1 MQALNLP
8 SYQLSIREAEGKT
21 KIFDRIRKK
30 MVVLTPE
37 EWVRQNFLQFLIE
50 DKGFPASLIAV
61 EAKVNINGLSQ
72 RADIIAYNTQR
83 KPILIV
89 ECKAPSVKISQE
101 VFNQAARYNIK
112 LQTQLICVTNGL
124 NHYCAIIDKNG
135 LGYNFLKEIPK
146 YQSICR

>member
-1 MQALNLP
+1 MQPLNLP
-8 SYQLSIREAEGKT
+8 SYSFSIKETQGKK

-30 MVVLTPE
+30 MVILTPE

-50 DKGFPASLIAV
+50 EKSYPPSLIAV
-61 EAKVNINGLSQ
+61 ETKVNINGLSQ
-72 RADIIAYNTQR
+72 RADIVAYNTQR

-89 ECKAPSVKISQE
+89 ECKAPTVKISQD

-112 LQTQLICVTNGL
+112 LQTHLICVTNGL

-135 LGYNFLKEIPK
+135 LGYNFLKEIPEYNK
-146 YQSICR
+146 GL

>member
-8 SYQLSIREAEGKT
+8 SYQLSIREIEGKT

-72 RADIIAYNTQR
+72 RADIITYNIQR

-89 ECKAPSVKISQE
+89 ECKAPSVKINQD

-124 NHYCAIIDKNG
+124 NHYCAIMDKNG
-135 LGYNFLKEIPK
+135 LGYNFLQEIPQ
-146 YQSICR
+146 YQSICK